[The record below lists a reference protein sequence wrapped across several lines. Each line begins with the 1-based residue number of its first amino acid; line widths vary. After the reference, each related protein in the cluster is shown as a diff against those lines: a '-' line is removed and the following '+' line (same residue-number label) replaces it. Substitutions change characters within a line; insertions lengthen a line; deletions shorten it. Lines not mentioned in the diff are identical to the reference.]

1 MPGLQSIEGL
11 ASNLN
16 TTDIIN
22 SILEYERRP
31 AVLMEREQALKTREM
46 TTFNALAA
54 KLLALQT
61 SITSLNSDKVFTKT
75 SVSVSDDSLL
85 TATAD
90 GLVGAGSYTLN
101 ILSLAQNHQMA
112 SHGFENPTQSVMGT
126 GTITLAMGDR
136 SQTTLTIDSDNN
148 TLVGIKD
155 AINDAKLG
163 ITASIVNDGSDSN
176 PYRLVLTGN
185 DTGRQNRISITSDL
199 SGGLALDFETSVFD
213 DPELIDFSG
222 QATSQVSLGATA
234 SFTGS
239 TNKTFTFTVAG
250 SGAQTVGTGNIT
262 LNWTDGV
269 NNGSI
274 VVSQADTEIVG
285 PEGLKLSFGDGA
297 LVGGD
302 SFQVSTFA
310 PVLQQASDA
319 KVSIGSDLGGA
330 SPLIISSATN
340 QIKDLIPN
348 LTVDLKG
355 VTTPS
360 TGPVIIKTGRD
371 TDAVQKTI
379 TDFIQAYND
388 VKKFIDEQ
396 NSYDT
401 DAEEGGILLGDLTIM
416 TIQSRLTGMIS
427 RPITGLDSSINS
439 LASIGIRTG
448 NTGMLSLRDSSLLSA
463 ALKDDLDAVLRLFV
477 DGGTSSNEAISFI
490 STSTEVKGGS
500 EFAVNIT
507 QAATHGYMQGMNLT
521 DPSAANI
528 TLTDANNKMK
538 LRIDGIVSGDIVLSA
553 RTYSS
558 GEDLAREMQ
567 TRIDADGKIGKLNLT
582 VEWVDLGG
590 EGYLKMTSSSYGSS
604 SKVETMASVTESA
617 YSALGLTEGATL
629 HFGKDVEGTIN
640 GEAATGKGQILTGN
654 EGNATTA
661 GLKLKI
667 SITESQLGDGDE
679 GSITITRGFASAFQE
694 SLNHITKSSS
704 GVIARKTTSLQ
715 NQISSME
722 KQVKEFDE
730 RLALRRES
738 LIRKWTELEV
748 VLSQLQ
754 NEQSFL
760 SSQLDNISANWAT
773 INKNG

>member
-1 MPGLQSIEGL
+1 
-11 ASNLN
+11 
-16 TTDIIN
+16 
-22 SILEYERRP
+22 
-31 AVLMEREQALKTREM
+31 
-46 TTFNALAA
+46 
-54 KLLALQT
+54 
-61 SITSLNSDKVFTKT
+61 
-75 SVSVSDDSLL
+75 
-85 TATAD
+85 
-90 GLVGAGSYTLN
+90 
-101 ILSLAQNHQMA
+101 
-112 SHGFENPTQSVMGT
+112 
-126 GTITLAMGDR
+126 
-136 SQTTLTIDSDNN
+136 
-148 TLVGIKD
+148 
-155 AINDAKLG
+155 
-163 ITASIVNDGSDSN
+163 
-176 PYRLVLTGN
+176 
-185 DTGRQNRISITSDL
+185 
-199 SGGLALDFETSVFD
+199 
-213 DPELIDFSG
+213 
-222 QATSQVSLGATA
+222 
-234 SFTGS
+234 
-239 TNKTFTFTVAG
+239 
-250 SGAQTVGTGNIT
+250 
-262 LNWTDGV
+262 
-269 NNGSI
+269 
-274 VVSQADTEIVG
+274 
-285 PEGLKLSFGDGA
+285 
-297 LVGGD
+297 
-302 SFQVSTFA
+302 
-310 PVLQQASDA
+310 
-319 KVSIGSDLGGA
+319 
-330 SPLIISSATN
+330 
-340 QIKDLIPN
+340 
-348 LTVDLKG
+348 
-355 VTTPS
+355 
-360 TGPVIIKTGRD
+360 
-371 TDAVQKTI
+371 
-379 TDFIQAYND
+379 
-388 VKKFIDEQ
+388 
-396 NSYDT
+396 
-401 DAEEGGILLGDLTIM
+401 
-416 TIQSRLTGMIS
+416 
-427 RPITGLDSSINS
+427 
-439 LASIGIRTG
+439 
-448 NTGMLSLRDSSLLSA
+448 
-463 ALKDDLDAVLRLFV
+463 
-477 DGGTSSNEAISFI
+477 
-490 STSTEVKGGS
+490 
-500 EFAVNIT
+500 
-507 QAATHGYMQGMNLT
+507 MNLT